1 MKFAILTGGGD
12 CPGMNAFVRAVVRTA
27 LNTRPQTS
35 VWGVL
40 DGWCGLMDNTYRRL
54 GKLDVAGISSA
65 GGTLLGTMRFPQ
77 LAHDTDIQE
86 TVARNLD
93 DAGFDYMFVC
103 GGNGSLKAAHTI
115 DAIIQR
121 EQMRTRILA
130 CPGSIDNDVCN
141 LYGSSIGFYSAI
153 DKSLEMLEWIRDT
166 ASAHRRVYVI
176 RSMGR
181 NSAFL
186 PMFAGIASGAEY
198 VIRPHE
204 NVNFEK
210 LATAISERDRDSRII
225 VSEAYPKSL
234 EEIQTLLE
242 EIFERRNVKREI
254 RSVDMGY
261 FQRGGTAAT
270 TDILRAS
277 WLGYSMVKDAFNK
290 CDSGYYTAFYTG
302 QKIDPLPLA
311 IASDENQTNHT
322 DIPPE
327 IIDFA
332 LALR

>member
-1 MKFAILTGGGD
+1 MKFAVMTGGGD

-40 DGWCGLMDNTYRRL
+40 DGWRGLMENRYRRL

-65 GGTLLGTMRFPQ
+65 GGTILGTMRFPE
-77 LAHDTDIQE
+77 LAKDTDIQE
-86 TVARNLD
+86 TMARSLD
-93 DAGFDYMFVC
+93 DGGFDYLFVC
-103 GGNGSLKAAHTI
+103 GGNGSLKASATI
-115 DAIIQR
+115 DTIIKRQNL
-121 EQMRTRILA
+121 RTRILV

-141 LYGSSIGFYSAI
+141 MYGSSIGFYSAI

-166 ASAHRRVYVI
+166 ASAHRRVYLI

-186 PMFAGIASGAEY
+186 PLFAGIASGAEY

-204 NVNFEK
+204 QVNYERM
-210 LATAISERDRDSRII
+210 ATMISERDRDSRII

-234 EEIQTLLE
+234 DEIKTILE
-242 EIFERRNVKREI
+242 DIFERRSVHREI
-254 RSVDMGY
+254 RSVDMSY

-277 WLGYSMVKDAFNK
+277 WLGYRMIKDAFNK

-302 QKIDPLPLA
+302 HIIEPLSLQEA
-311 IASDENQTNHT
+311 ADETLTNHA
-322 DIPPE
+322 DIPQE
-327 IIDFA
+327 FIEFA

>member
-1 MKFAILTGGGD
+1 MKFAVMTGGGD
-12 CPGMNAFVRAVVRTA
+12 CPGMNAFIRAVVRTA

-40 DGWCGLMDNTYRRL
+40 DGWRGLMENRYRRL

-65 GGTLLGTMRFPQ
+65 GGTILGTVRFPE
-77 LAHDTDIQE
+77 LAHDTDLQE
-86 TVARNLD
+86 TIARNLD
-93 DAGFDYMFVC
+93 DAGFDYLFVC
-103 GGNGSLKAAHTI
+103 GGNGSLNAG
-115 DAIIQR
+115 AIIDTLLRR
-121 EQMRTRILA
+121 EELRTRILV

-141 LYGSSIGFYSAI
+141 MYGSSIGFYSAI

-166 ASAHRRVYVI
+166 ASAHRRVYLI

-186 PMFAGIASGAEY
+186 PLFAGIASGAEY
-198 VIRPHE
+198 VIRPREH
-204 NVNFEK
+204 VDFEK
-210 LATAISERDRDSRII
+210 MATMISERDRDSRII
-225 VSEAYPKSL
+225 VSEAFPKSL
-234 EEIQTLLE
+234 DEIQAILE
-242 EIFERRNVKREI
+242 NIFERRDVKREI
-254 RSVDMGY
+254 RSVDMSY

-277 WLGYSMVKDAFNK
+277 WLGYQMVKDAFDK

-302 QKIDPLPLA
+302 QKITPIPLS
-311 IASDENQTNHT
+311 IAADDTQTSHA

-327 IIDFA
+327 FIEFA